1 MGACTWSAA
10 TPPAACIIGATAW
23 ADAEA
28 VDVVDTTGAGM
39 VSGAGSLPT
48 RLVIPLLPAAAIPSP
63 IERLHLRVTVD
74 GSELVLA
81 TNLMASVRRDQLGPR
96 VGSVADRRS
105 EIVAAVDFLQ
115 QGF

>member
-1 MGACTWSAA
+1 MARFDVQRGRRAGV
-10 TPPAACIIGATAW
+10 PYLVDNQ
-23 ADAEA
+23 ADFL
-28 VDVVDTTGAGM
+28 
-39 VSGAGSLPT
+39 SILPT
-48 RLVIPLLPAAAIPSP
+48 RLVIPLLPADSIPSP

-74 GSELVLA
+74 GCELILA
-81 TNLMASVRRDQLGPR
+81 VNPMASVRRDQLGPR

>member
-1 MGACTWSAA
+1 MRPALGRHAA
-10 TPPAACIIGATAW
+10 AACGLWRGSAHRRAGPARPTADNQ
-23 ADAEA
+23 ADFL
-28 VDVVDTTGAGM
+28 
-39 VSGAGSLPT
+39 SNLPT
-48 RLVIPLLPAAAIPSP
+48 RLVIPLLPAAAIPAP

-74 GSELVLA
+74 GCELILA
-81 TNLMASVRRDQLGPR
+81 INLMASVRLDQLGPK

>member
-1 MGACTWSAA
+1 MRVGECIAA
-10 TPPAACIIGATAW
+10 GVPYLVDNQ
-23 ADAEA
+23 ADFL
-28 VDVVDTTGAGM
+28 
-39 VSGAGSLPT
+39 GSLPT

-74 GSELVLA
+74 GCELILA
-81 TNLMASVRRDQLGPR
+81 VNPMASVRRDQLGPR